1 MLKAKAAGA
10 VATGRLAEHGS
21 TMTTRRGEAARI
33 KEQYS
38 DHGPGLS
45 RTMGRSSSKSGMLTN
60 IQYRILKRISPGAPD
75 CCSGAIYEGKSKL
88 AALMGDEI
96 FDKIAGKVIIDFGCG
111 EGADAVEMAVRG
123 AKRVIGIDIREDVL
137 QASRQKALSAGV
149 QNSLFVSS
157 TKELADI
164 VVSVDAFEHFADPA
178 GILRSMNTLLQPAGE
193 VLVSF
198 GPTWYHPLGGH
209 LFSVFPWAHLIFS
222 EKALIRWR
230 STFKTDKAT
239 RFSEVAGGLNQMTIA
254 KFEELIAGSPLRFA
268 SLELVPIKKLR
279 RFHNRLTRE
288 FTTAIVRC
296 RLVKRT

>member
-1 MLKAKAAGA
+1 ML
-10 VATGRLAEHGS
+10 
-21 TMTTRRGEAARI
+21 I
-33 KEQYS
+33 
-38 DHGPGLS
+38 
-45 RTMGRSSSKSGMLTN
+45 N
-60 IQYRILKRISPGAPD
+60 IQYRILKRIYPGAPD
-75 CCSGAIYEGKSKL
+75 CCNGPIYEGKSKI

-96 FDKIAGKVIIDFGCG
+96 FNKIAGKVIIDFGCG
-111 EGADAVEMAVRG
+111 EGADAVEMARRG
-123 AKRVIGIDIREDVL
+123 AKRVIGIDVREDIL
-137 QASRQKALSAGV
+137 QAARQKALSAGV
-149 QNSLFVSS
+149 QNSCLFVSS

-178 GILRSMNTLLQPAGE
+178 GILRSMNRLLQPAGE

-230 STFKTDKAT
+230 STFKTDGAT
-239 RFSEVAGGLNQMTIA
+239 RFSEVAGGLNQMTIK
-254 KFEELIAGSPLRFA
+254 KFVELIEGSAFKFV

-279 RFHNRLTRE
+279 PFHNRLTRE
-288 FTTAIVRC
+288 FMTAIVRC